1 MKKVV
6 KDKKSGKKKTV
17 EIKRNYRAVP
27 LEKLAL
33 VCEVCGREKP
43 ILKLKTYTP
52 RFCEHCGVTLQLRL
66 TGSLSHICWSDDLTC
81 LKVADKFEVKR
92 IK

>member
-6 KDKKSGKKKTV
+6 KDKKTGQKKTL

-33 VCEVCGREKP
+33 VCENCGYEKRL
-43 ILKLKTYTP
+43 LKIKQYSP
-52 RFCEHCGVTLQLRL
+52 RFCPFCGMILQLKLIGR
-66 TGSLSHICWSDDLTC
+66 LSHICWSDDLEC
-81 LKVADKFEVKR
+81 LKVADKFEIKR